1 MQYKCDFLQKND
13 CFSSTR
19 LPGARDQPLAEDGV
33 HDALAF
39 LEIEASDKY
48 YNESEAIDKTS
59 NVEFT
64 IAEDKYDDWREK
76 RNVRIIN
83 NARMEG
89 LHDAIKEA
97 VQNLTSALGAVEDYR

>member
-1 MQYKCDFLQKND
+1 MSRTPTLTVVETPPY
-13 CFSSTR
+13 
-19 LPGARDQPLAEDGV
+19 QPLGHRAYEILQRA

-39 LEIEASDKY
+39 LEIEANDKY

-64 IAEDKYDDWREK
+64 IAKDKYDDWREK

-89 LHDAIKEA
+89 LHDAIKDA
-97 VQNLTSALGAVEDYR
+97 VQKLTSALGGVENYR

>member
-1 MQYKCDFLQKND
+1 MKRTPTLTVVETPPY
-13 CFSSTR
+13 
-19 LPGARDQPLAEDGV
+19 QPLGNRAYEILQRA

-48 YNESEAIDKTS
+48 YNESQALDKTS
-59 NVEFT
+59 NVYLT

-97 VQNLTSALGAVEDYR
+97 VQNLTSALGAVENYR

>member
-1 MQYKCDFLQKND
+1 MSRTPTLTVVETPPY
-13 CFSSTR
+13 
-19 LPGARDQPLAEDGV
+19 QPLANAAFDILQKA

-39 LEIEASDKY
+39 LEIEANDKY

-97 VQNLTSALGAVEDYR
+97 VQKLTSALGGVEYYR